1 MGIMLISALG
11 VALGIVFII
20 IGMKKYNDLDMA
32 GILIT
37 TIYVFAFLICLI
49 IIVVNQTTAEL
60 QCGKLQERKNAIEYR
75 LEQIDTN
82 DQNIMINGGIYDDI
96 VEYNNDVR
104 KYKTFRHSFWTNWFV
119 SKGLDEFDY
128 IEYDIEKTGE
138 RKVIDNE

>member
-1 MGIMLISALG
+1 MGIMLISALC

-20 IGMKKYNDLDMA
+20 IGMKKYNDLDFV
-32 GILIT
+32 GIVLTVIFG
-37 TIYVFAFLICLI
+37 FAFLICLMI
-49 IIVVNQTTAEL
+49 TVVSQTTADL

-75 LEQIDTN
+75 LEQIDAN

-104 KYKTFRHSFWTNWFV
+104 KHKTFRNSFWTNWFV

-128 IEYDIEKTGE
+128 IEYN
-138 RKVIDNE
+138 IDKS